1 MAKAQPVRALAN
13 YLKNLCEHEGSNFL
27 TFDRAKGNNI
37 AFLNAQYLPGT
48 VFDIPELREKLI
60 CEQTFKPLHLELKR
74 AALKV
79 VPELAP
85 CSEDVSNLQKYDFST
100 CLILVGKFKALNE
113 HMIDRAH
120 MMTKAGGS
128 IIVAG
133 EKNSGIASL
142 RKRATNTGGIIN
154 SVSKFHSVVFELESI
169 GGSADRVVTQQR
181 NVDSGGHTYITA
193 SGLFSSDSVDE
204 GSRLLAGHFHS
215 NTKGSVADLGA
226 GWGYLS
232 AELLLRSNNITSLD
246 LYEADWNGI
255 NISRQNLI
263 NISKNIETSFN
274 WHDIISESISKRYN
288 WVIMNPPFHTG
299 RDSSTELG
307 QKFIQTASL
316 ILKPRGKLLMVA
328 NRHLAYEAT
337 LAKYF
342 SSFRILQHE
351 AGYKIISAQL

>member
-1 MAKAQPVRALAN
+1 MAKAQPIRALAN
-13 YLKNLCEHEGSNFL
+13 YLEYVFECDGLNFL
-27 TFDRAKGNNI
+27 DFDKDRGKNI
-37 AFLNAQYLPGT
+37 AFLNAQYLPDT
-48 VFDIPELREKLI
+48 IFDISEFCEKLI
-60 CEQTFKPLHLELKR
+60 CEQTFRPLHLELKR

-79 VPELAP
+79 VSEIAP
-85 CSEDVSNLQKYDFST
+85 SSEDVPKRQKFDFSA
-100 CLILVGKFKALNE
+100 CLILAGRFKALNE

-133 EKNSGIASL
+133 EKNNGIASL
-142 RKRATNTGGIIN
+142 RKRAASTGDITNSI
-154 SVSKFHSVVFELESI
+154 SKFHSVVFELESV
-169 GGSADRVVTQQR
+169 GGTTDTVVTQHR
-181 NVDSGGHTYITA
+181 KVESDGRTYITA
-193 SGLFSSDSVDE
+193 SGLFSSDTIDE
-204 GSRLLAGHFHS
+204 GSRLLADHFD
-215 NTKGSVADLGA
+215 NKIKGTVADLGA

-232 AELLLRSNNITSLD
+232 AELLLRSNNVTGLD

-263 NISKNIETSFN
+263 NISKNVETNFN
-274 WHDIISESISKRYN
+274 WHDVMSEAISKRYN

-299 RDSSTELG
+299 RDTSTELG

-316 ILKPRGKLLMVA
+316 ILKPRGNLLMVA

-342 SSFRILQHE
+342 SSFRILEHK
-351 AGYKIISAQL
+351 AGFKIISAQI